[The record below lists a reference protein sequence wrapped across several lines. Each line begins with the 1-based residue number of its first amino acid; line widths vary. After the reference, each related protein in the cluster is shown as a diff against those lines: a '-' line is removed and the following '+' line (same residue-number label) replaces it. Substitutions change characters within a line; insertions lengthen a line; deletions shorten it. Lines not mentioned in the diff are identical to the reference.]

1 MENVIKRTESFKWNS
16 NYNGIAITINSSDLL
31 RMFKSF

>member
-16 NYNGIAITINSSDLL
+16 NYNRTAITINSSIY
-31 RMFKSF
+31 

>member
-16 NYNGIAITINSSDLL
+16 NYNGIAITINSSIY
-31 RMFKSF
+31 

>member
-16 NYNGIAITINSSDLL
+16 NYKGIAITINSSIY
-31 RMFKSF
+31 